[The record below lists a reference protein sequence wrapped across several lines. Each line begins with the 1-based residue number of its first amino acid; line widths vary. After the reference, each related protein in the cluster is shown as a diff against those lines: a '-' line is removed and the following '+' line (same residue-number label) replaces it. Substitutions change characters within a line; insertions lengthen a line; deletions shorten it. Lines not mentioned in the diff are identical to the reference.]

1 MLPTRDRVWTLE
13 GVEESEDKTKRTER
27 NPETGE
33 ILEIDVIE
41 QETILE
47 EVIEAPTAIA
57 VDPVA
62 DKWNLWFQEVLHRQQ
77 VCGFKPGWIYYQI
90 VEAKP
95 PLHIWEK
102 FAELRGYKKSW
113 AKYRYEEQE
122 GIQTTEDVSANE
134 PDWESIW
141 QEVIN
146 QLSPVSRTLFA
157 TYAHLASVEGH
168 QVFLKVRSEPLLKI
182 MRPKKIDLE
191 TAFYQVTEQN
201 LTVRLITSSDPMEH

>member
-1 MLPTRDRVWTLE
+1 VWTLE

-47 EVIEAPTAIA
+47 EVIESPRAIA

-62 DKWNLWFQEVLHRQQ
+62 DKWMEWFQDVLHRQQ
-77 VCGFKPGWIYYQI
+77 VCGFKPGWIYYRI

-122 GIQTTEDVSANE
+122 GIQATEDVSANE
-134 PDWESIW
+134 VTLESIW
-141 QEVIN
+141 QEVLA
-146 QLSPVSRTLFA
+146 QLHPAAMTLFSSY
-157 TYAHLASVEGH
+157 TDLVSIEGN
-168 QVFLKVRSEPLLKI
+168 QVFLKARSEPLSKI
-182 MRPKKIDLE
+182 MRAKISDVE
-191 TAFYQVTEQN
+191 RAFFQVTGQN
-201 LTVRLITSSDPMEH
+201 LTVRLITSSDSIAR